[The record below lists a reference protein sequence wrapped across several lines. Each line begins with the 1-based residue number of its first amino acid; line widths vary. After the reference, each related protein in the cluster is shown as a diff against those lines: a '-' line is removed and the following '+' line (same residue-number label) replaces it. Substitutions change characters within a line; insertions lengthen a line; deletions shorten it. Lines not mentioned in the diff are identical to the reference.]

1 MAQSYLDAKKP
12 DFCLFASKPLSCSVD
27 FIAEVDA
34 FVRREFG
41 RGPTSSGAWG
51 VDFRER
57 FGASLE
63 RVAMSD
69 EKSDRES
76 GRTVTRAD
84 LSETVYRRVGLSRS
98 ESAELVQAFLD
109 EICDAAAR
117 GETVKLS
124 SFGSFVVRSK
134 GQRVGRNPKTG
145 VEVPILP
152 RRVMVFKPSNVLKA
166 RINGESAVES

>member
-1 MAQSYLDAKKP
+1 MSEAK
-12 DFCLFASKPLSCSVD
+12 
-27 FIAEVDA
+27 
-34 FVRREFG
+34 
-41 RGPTSSGAWG
+41 T
-51 VDFRER
+51 
-57 FGASLE
+57 
-63 RVAMSD
+63 
-69 EKSDRES
+69 DRAN

-84 LSETVYRRVGLSRS
+84 LSEVVYNRVGLSRT
-98 ESAELVQAFLD
+98 ESAELVQAVLD

-134 GQRVGRNPKTG
+134 GQRIGRNPKTG

-166 RINGESAVES
+166 RINGGSAARRNGAAVAD